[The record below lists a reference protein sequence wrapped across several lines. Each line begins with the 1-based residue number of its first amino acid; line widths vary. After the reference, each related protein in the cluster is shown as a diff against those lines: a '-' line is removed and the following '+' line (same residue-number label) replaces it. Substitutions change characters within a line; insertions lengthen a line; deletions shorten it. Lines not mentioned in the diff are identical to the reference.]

1 MCRDNRKEKKK
12 TKTEELGNL
21 RSLRIKAS
29 YLNIKASSNY
39 NILALLY
46 IQTSSQEIIMYI
58 SVPTFTFRDRI

>member
-12 TKTEELGNL
+12 KKTEELGNL

-46 IQTSSQEIIMYI
+46 IQTSS
-58 SVPTFTFRDRI
+58 

>member
-1 MCRDNRKEKKK
+1 MCRDNRKKKK
-12 TKTEELGNL
+12 KKTEELGNL

-46 IQTSSQEIIMYI
+46 IQTSS
-58 SVPTFTFRDRI
+58 